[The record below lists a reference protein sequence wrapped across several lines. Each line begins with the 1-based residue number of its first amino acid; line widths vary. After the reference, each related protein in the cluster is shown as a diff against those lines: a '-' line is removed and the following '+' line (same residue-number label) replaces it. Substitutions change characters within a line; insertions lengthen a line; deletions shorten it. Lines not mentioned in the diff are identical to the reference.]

1 MPTMFLVALILV
13 PMAVIPAIF
22 RFGYGNRGLN
32 WLIVWL
38 VVFGITSPQWLEG
51 PKKPKPEPPPTQ
63 IPFKYPFPVRLKQ

>member
-1 MPTMFLVALILV
+1 MPVIVVVALILV

-38 VVFGITSPQWLEG
+38 VVFGVGAPYWLGDPE
-51 PKKPKPEPPPTQ
+51 PKKPEPPPTQ
-63 IPFKYPFPVRLKQ
+63 IPFKYPFRVR

>member
-1 MPTMFLVALILV
+1 MTVFVGLAASLFFFVIL
-13 PMAVIPAIF
+13 PSIF
-22 RFGYGNRGLN
+22 RFGYGNNGLN

-63 IPFKYPFPVRLKQ
+63 IPFKYPFRVR